1 MSLDYDLYPEATL
14 MSNDKDARA
23 ERFGNG
29 KTERLAQLI
38 AKLHGRPIGTLLV
51 VGCGTGVE
59 AAILQQEI
67 GARVVGIDLHAR
79 FDPQAAAAVQ
89 LQAGDARRLDF
100 ADGSFD
106 YVYSYHA
113 LEHIPQYHLALEE
126 MRRVLAADGGYCI
139 GTPNRARLIGYV
151 GSSNTLLSEKI
162 AWNAADWKARL
173 KGRFRNE
180 FGAHAGFTS
189 VELSSE
195 LRRVFTTATDISDD
209 YYDAVYSRHAGKLAV
224 LRKAGIHGF
233 VYPSVYFVGRR

>member
-1 MSLDYDLYPEATL
+1 MYPEATL
-14 MSNDKDARA
+14 MSNGKDARA

-38 AKLHGRPIGTLLV
+38 
-51 VGCGTGVE
+51 CE
-59 AAILQQEI
+59 AARAAHRHAARGRLRDRAWKPQSCSRKS
-67 GARVVGIDLHAR
+67 ARVSLASTSRRASTLKPPLRCSCKRAMREGSTL
-79 FDPQAAAAVQ
+79 PTAASTTCTPTTRSSTFRSTAWLSTKCAAC
-89 LQAGDARRLDF
+89 F
-100 ADGSFD
+100 
-106 YVYSYHA
+106 
-113 LEHIPQYHLALEE
+113 
-126 MRRVLAADGGYCI
+126 AADGGYCI

-195 LRRVFTTATDISDD
+195 LRRVFSTATDVSDD
-209 YYDAVYSRHAGKLAV
+209 YYDAVYSRHSGKLAV